1 MESLKNAPLIT
12 VFTAT
17 YNRGHLIQ
25 RIYQSLLRQKEFNF
39 EWLVI
44 DDGSQDQTEDL
55 FNDWTSRDNPFEIR
69 YYKQEN
75 RGLIRTLNRGIELAR
90 GEYFAK
96 IDSDD
101 YVVDDYTTNISKW
114 VASIENSTSIY
125 AVSGVRVTPDGIPLK
140 GKWPDIPRE
149 LGFVDATDLER
160 AAYDLDADMC
170 EAWRTDV
177 LRNYP
182 FPVWNGEK
190 FAPEQIVFNQI
201 ALDGYKIRWYP
212 VAMSICEYQE
222 GGLTRGSRKLEIQNP
237 MGYAMMYNHKLKY
250 DIPFAQKL
258 RCAMQCT
265 ALSIVGRNPQY
276 ILQTNLPIAA
286 IATLFPGVLLAIR
299 RKWQYRCE
307 CLRR

>member
-17 YNRGHLIQ
+17 YNRGPLIQ

-222 GGLTRGSRKLEIQNP
+222 GGLTKGSRKLEIQNP